1 MSPNTTASKLVRP
14 RYDGA
19 SLPNLI
25 ATLEER
31 VVGRSPHPVLER
43 ALAGQIPDGQT
54 YVLVVMDGL
63 GASQLE
69 HPSADTLLAHRV
81 DTIDA
86 PFPTTTTVSLA
97 SIATAQPPSKH
108 GLIGY
113 TMHLPDH
120 DVVVNT
126 IRWTTLWGQA
136 TNIPTDD
143 FLPAPN
149 TWERLRAGGAEAI
162 TVQPAH
168 FAGSSLSRLL
178 YRGCRFE
185 PAHTEHEL
193 VDATV
198 QLAAEPGRLIVV
210 YVPHVDFAA
219 HVHGQHHPKYLAAL
233 RTVSAIWSNLVE
245 RLPATAVLV
254 GTADHG
260 HVDFPT
266 DRQFRIAKDDHKDRI
281 FYGDGRALMV
291 KGDGA
296 ELAGRIP
303 ATWVPLAEMIDL
315 WGPAPR
321 HPTFVDRAPDGVLFA
336 DDGWLLLHRHADD
349 RMIGNH
355 GGLTPEEMNIPLL
368 VRKTPQR

>member
-1 MSPNTTASKLVRP
+1 MSPDKTTIELVPP

-31 VVGRSPHPVLER
+31 LTGRSPHPVLNK
-43 ALAGQIPDGQT
+43 ALAARIPEGQT

-63 GASQLE
+63 GSSQLE
-69 HPSADTLLAHRV
+69 HPSADALLAHRV
-81 DTIDA
+81 DTLDA

-97 SIATAQPPSKH
+97 CLATGQPPSQH
-108 GLIGY
+108 GLLGY
-113 TMHLPDH
+113 TMHLPNH

-126 IRWTTLWGQA
+126 IRWTTLWGQ
-136 TNIPTDD
+136 TTDISTDD
-143 FLPAPN
+143 FLPGPN
-149 TWERLRAGGAEAI
+149 TWERLRQHGVEAI
-162 TVQPAH
+162 TVQPGN
-168 FAGSSLSRLL
+168 FEGTRLTRLL

-185 PAHTEHEL
+185 PTQSMHEL

-198 QLAAEPGRLIVV
+198 QLATNPGRLIVV

-219 HVHGQHHPKYLAAL
+219 HVHGQHHPKYAAAL
-233 RTVSAIWSNLVE
+233 TTVSTIWSHLVA
-245 RLPATAVLV
+245 RLPPTVTLL

-260 HVDFPT
+260 HVDFPPE
-266 DRQFRIAKDDHKDRI
+266 RQFKIAKADHEDRI
-281 FYGDGRALMV
+281 FYGDGRAMMV

-296 ELAGRIP
+296 ELASRLP
-303 ATWVPLAEMIDL
+303 ATWVPTTDMVDL

-321 HPTFVDRAPDGVLFA
+321 HREFTDRAPDGVLFA
-336 DDGWLLLHRHADD
+336 DNGWLLLHRHSDD

-355 GGLTPEEMNIPLL
+355 GGLTPEERNIPLL
-368 VRKTPQR
+368 VRPRM